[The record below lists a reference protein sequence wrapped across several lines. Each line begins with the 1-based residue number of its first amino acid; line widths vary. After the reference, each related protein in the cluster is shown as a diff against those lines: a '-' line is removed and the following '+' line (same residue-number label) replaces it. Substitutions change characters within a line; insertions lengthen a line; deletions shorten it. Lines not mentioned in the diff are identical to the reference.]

1 MEVTINPEVSI
12 LLQNYLYRLEKMT
25 GLRVSPSNFASTAIR
40 EKMER
45 RIISLRSAG
54 LAHELHY

>member
-1 MEVTINPEVSI
+1 MEVTINPEVLI
-12 LLQNYLYRLEKMT
+12 LLQNYLYKMEKTT
-25 GLRVSPSNFASTAIR
+25 GIKVDPSNFASTAIR

-45 RIISLRSAG
+45 KIISLRSAK

>member
-12 LLQNYLYRLEKMT
+12 LLQNYLYKLEKVT
-25 GLRVSPSNFASTAIR
+25 GIKVSPSNFASTAIR

-45 RIISLRSAG
+45 RIISLRSDG
-54 LAHELHY
+54 LAH